1 MDLGLRGR
9 SALVTGAS
17 MGIGRAIAVTL
28 AQEGVNLHLAA
39 RSAEALEE
47 LAAGLQRDHGVAVTA
62 HALDL
67 SQAESVDRLAAAVP
81 LPDILVNN
89 AGAIPSGR
97 LDTVDRA
104 TWRAAWDLKVYGY
117 IDLSRAILPR
127 MLERGSGVVINI
139 TGVAGERPDV
149 NYVAGSAANAGL
161 MAFSRALG
169 GRSLDQGCR
178 VLAVSPGAIATER
191 LVKMFRTQAETNLGD
206 PERWRE
212 IEKNWGLPGGRAG
225 SPEEVADLVAFL
237 ASDRAAYVS
246 GTVITIDGGIAARG
260 IM

>member
-9 SALVTGAS
+9 QALVTGAS
-17 MGIGRAIAVTL
+17 MGIGRAIAATL
-28 AQEGVNLHLAA
+28 AAEGVDLHLAA
-39 RSAEALEE
+39 RSGDALQE
-47 LAAGLQRDHGVAVTA
+47 LAAGLRRDHGVAVQA

-67 SQAESVDRLAAAVP
+67 SQPDSVDRLAAAIP

-89 AGAIPSGR
+89 AGAIPAGR

-104 TWRAAWDLKVYGY
+104 TWRASWDLKVYGY

-149 NYVAGSAANAGL
+149 NYVAGSAANAAL

-169 GRSLDQGCR
+169 GKSLDQGCR
-178 VLAVSPGAIATER
+178 VLAVNPGAIATER
-191 LVKMFRTQAETNLGD
+191 LVKMFRTRAEESYGD

-212 IEKNWGLPGGRAG
+212 IEQGWGLPGGRSG
-225 SPEEVADLVAFL
+225 TPEEVADLVAFL
-237 ASDRAAYVS
+237 ASDRASYVS